1 MKTVGANTEKDF
13 QEKADAGRRESSG
26 LRGEVNTMAA
36 TLASL
41 REELKNNEKKEQKK
55 TSELLKTISL
65 LNDEKLKLQN
75 SLNESNLS
83 MTNSN
88 QKSLL
93 ELNLI
98 RKKMDDRENDLNI
111 ENKQKEQAQ
120 KNAFE
125 KFNAKHIAE
134 IENEKLLQNK
144 IAATA
149 EAKEKLMQVT
159 TCLFFIYFYSFFVFA
174 ILLLRNVFWQLN
186 CTWREVKS

>member
-159 TCLFFIYFYSFFVFA
+159 TCLFFICFYSFFF
-174 ILLLRNVFWQLN
+174 LLSLF
-186 CTWREVKS
+186 

>member
-1 MKTVGANTEKDF
+1 MFIYIFLFFKSAGASTEKEF
-13 QEKADAGRRESSG
+13 QEKADAGRRESTG

-55 TSELLKTISL
+55 SSELLKTISL

-75 SLNESNLS
+75 LLNESNSS
-83 MTNSN
+83 MSTSN

-93 ELNLI
+93 ELNLM

-111 ENKQKEQAQ
+111 ENRQKEQAQ

-125 KFNAKHIAE
+125 TFNAKHIAE
-134 IENEKLLQNK
+134 IENEKLIQNK
-144 IAATA
+144 IASDA
-149 EAKEKLMQVT
+149 EVKEKQMQVMIISIF
-159 TCLFFIYFYSFFVFA
+159 L
-174 ILLLRNVFWQLN
+174 
-186 CTWREVKS
+186 

>member
-1 MKTVGANTEKDF
+1 
-13 QEKADAGRRESSG
+13 
-26 LRGEVNTMAA
+26 MAA

-149 EAKEKLMQVT
+149 EAKEKLMQVMI
-159 TCLFFIYFYSFFVFA
+159 CLFFICFYFFFFA
-174 ILLLRNVFWQLN
+174 ILILRNVFWQLN
-186 CTWREVKS
+186 STWRELKS